1 MNILKK
7 SLKKKRLLGYWS
19 ILPLSQ
25 IHEIMSEAGYEF
37 SIVDLEHGTYSF
49 QEALESVIAIKASG
63 MFSLIRPSSHDSKEI
78 LRCLELNP
86 DGICIP
92 QVSTYEEA
100 KNVVS
105 ACLYPPEG
113 TRGSSGFT
121 RSTSYGKK
129 DFNKHTINQNK
140 DLFIQILIEDKAG
153 LNEIEKIS
161 SIKGLDSIYFGTY
174 DIAKSLGLNNQNSL
188 KVSKLISNAMGKVK
202 NNKIIFG
209 QVAVDINQYNKLDRN
224 INFVP
229 MGVDC
234 GIFLKGSQD
243 LIKGINK

>member
-105 ACLYPPEG
+105 ACHILLKEQEVQAVLQGLQAMERKTSTNILLIKIKIYLYK
-113 TRGSSGFT
+113 
-121 RSTSYGKK
+121 Y
-129 DFNKHTINQNK
+129 
-140 DLFIQILIEDKAG
+140 
-153 LNEIEKIS
+153 
-161 SIKGLDSIYFGTY
+161 
-174 DIAKSLGLNNQNSL
+174 SL
-188 KVSKLISNAMGKVK
+188 KI
-202 NNKIIFG
+202 
-209 QVAVDINQYNKLDRN
+209 R
-224 INFVP
+224 
-229 MGVDC
+229 
-234 GIFLKGSQD
+234 QD
-243 LIKGINK
+243 